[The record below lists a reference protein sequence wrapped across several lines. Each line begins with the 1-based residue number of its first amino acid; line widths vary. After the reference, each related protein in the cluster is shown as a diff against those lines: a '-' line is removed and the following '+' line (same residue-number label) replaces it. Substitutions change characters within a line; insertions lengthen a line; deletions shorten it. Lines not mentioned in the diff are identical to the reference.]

1 MRTPIAVPPDVVCR
15 RLKWMSISFTHH
27 IMLATNQSIDAFFV
41 ILLLLVSINPRRSWL
56 LLDERFGD
64 VNVGLRG
71 DVMNESS

>member
-1 MRTPIAVPPDVVCR
+1 
-15 RLKWMSISFTHH
+15 
-27 IMLATNQSIDAFFV
+27 MLATNQSIDAFFV